1 MSVTK
6 ARQVIFLNIKQHTT
20 MIEKGTDDQVRS
32 LNQSY
37 SVDFSQSRIGVKN
50 CIFKKEVKMK
60 R

>member
-6 ARQVIFLNIKQHTT
+6 ARQVIFLYIKQHTT